1 LDLSQTYS
9 IARPYIQNRRRVA
22 LRDLKVGHLGKA
34 LELARAKDWT
44 IVDMAADWNI
54 VFPFQRDTAGT

>member
-1 LDLSQTYS
+1 MGLRSGFESREVLD
-9 IARPYIQNRRRVA
+9 
-22 LRDLKVGHLGKA
+22 KV

-44 IVDMAADWNI
+44 IVDMAADWTI